1 MHLSRSFAL
10 IGRSFVFS
18 ACLNACSGDP
28 RVIAEDTA
36 VFITGADSSSVRVS
50 LAGDTTRIAGRFAET
65 QRGLMFKPAF
75 PFDSGRDY
83 EVISGATR
91 TPFRFA
97 AEARAPSTR
106 ITAIYPSS
114 DTLPENLLRLYVEFS
129 SPMSRGSGLPY
140 VKLLDDQRR
149 EVKQAFLPL
158 DASFWNG
165 DFTRYTLFLDPGRVK
180 RGILPNEDMGR
191 ALIAGRRYSIVID
204 STWKDGRGQPLVSPF
219 TKAFVAA
226 KAEYRPISLD
236 RWRLEIPVSGGRQ
249 PLTVRFDRQLDHG
262 LLARAI
268 GVAYETGV
276 AIEGQLDIIDAGRAA
291 RFTPAQNWSKALYH
305 VVVLDILEDLAGN
318 RVNQAFEVDSFV
330 RADSTGKVPE
340 FKIVFRIH

>member
-1 MHLSRSFAL
+1 LSRSFAL
-10 IGRSFVFS
+10 IGRSFVFL
-18 ACLNACSGDP
+18 ACLGACVGEA

-36 VFITGADSSSVRVS
+36 VFIAGGIDSSNVRVS
-50 LAGDTTRIAGRFAET
+50 LVGDSTPMAGRFAET
-65 QRGLMFKPAF
+65 PRGLMFKPAF

-83 EVISGATR
+83 EVVTGATR
-91 TPFRFA
+91 SPFRFP

-106 ITAIYPSS
+106 VTAIHPSS
-114 DTLPENLLRLYVEFS
+114 DTLPENLLRLYIEFS
-129 SPMSRGSGLPY
+129 APMSRGSGLPY
-140 VKLLDDQRR
+140 VKLLDEQRR

-180 RGILPNEDMGR
+180 RGILPNDAMGR
-191 ALIAGRRYSIVID
+191 ALINGHKYSIVID
-204 STWKDGRGQPLVSPF
+204 SSWQDGRGQPLVGPF
-219 TKAFVAA
+219 VKSFVAA

-236 RWRLEIPVSGGRQ
+236 RWRLDVPPSGGRQ

-276 AIEGQLDIIDAGRAA
+276 AIEGQLDIIDGGRAV
-291 RFTPAQNWSKALYH
+291 RFTPARNWSRALYH